1 MAISTY
7 VIKKIIDYCEKQSYR
22 LFTGKDE
29 KNIIYVEGMDVDGNI
44 NSDAPN
50 QFNDVR
56 LVLSNEF
63 RLLGN
68 WSATTEPGRWYT
80 LNPMNAKGAARIAFG
95 QYKAWAVGT
104 HGNSEPHEALVQVGE
119 VAVWRDINKDG
130 IRPEDKLDRGLFG
143 INQHWGYDLPPDNIG
158 RASAGCL
165 VGRTRQGHRE
175 FMNIIKSDR
184 RYQADRQYIFATTII
199 PSDKLDLN

>member
-1 MAISTY
+1 MIPTN
-7 VIKKIIDYCEKQSYR
+7 VINKIVRYCEEQGYK
-22 LFTGKDE
+22 LFTGDRQM
-29 KNIIYVEGMDVDGNI
+29 NIIYVEGMDVDGNL
-44 NSDAPN
+44 NDDAPN

-56 LVLSNEF
+56 LILSGEF

-80 LNPMNAKGAARIAFG
+80 QNPMNRRGAARIGFG
-95 QYKAWAVGT
+95 QFKSWAVGL

-119 VAVWRDINKDG
+119 VTVYRDSNKDG
-130 IRPEDKLDRGLFG
+130 LRTGDSIDRGLFG
-143 INQHWGYDLPPDNIG
+143 INQHWGYDLPPDNVG

-175 FMNIIKSDR
+175 FMSIIKSDN
-184 RYQADRQYIFATTII
+184 RYQSDRQFIFTTTVI
-199 PSDKLDLN
+199 PADKLDLN

>member
-1 MAISTY
+1 MIPTN
-7 VIKKIIDYCEKQSYR
+7 VINKIVRYCEEQNYK
-22 LFTGKDE
+22 LFTGE
-29 KNIIYVEGMDVDGNI
+29 GFKNIVYVEGMDVDGNP
-44 NSDAPN
+44 NNDEPN

-56 LVLSNEF
+56 LVLSGDF

-80 LNPMNAKGAARIAFG
+80 QNPMNQKGCARIGFG
-95 QYKAWAVGT
+95 QYKAWAVGR
-104 HGNSEPHEALVQVGE
+104 HGNSDPHEALVQVGE
-119 VAVWRDINKDG
+119 VVVWRDANRDG
-130 IRPEDKLDRGLFG
+130 LRVGDNIDRGLFG

-165 VGRTRQGHRE
+165 VGRSRQGHRE

-184 RYQADRQYIFATTII
+184 RYLSDRQFVFTTTVI
-199 PSDKLDLN
+199 PGDKLNLS